1 MIFKNGV
8 FMDLEKYCSNIENQI
23 KEVKYDIM
31 IKEEELN
38 KLKDFA
44 ARLTGGLEVLTQLKK
59 ENPAETI
66 KKEIQQTVQELAQ
79 DP

>member
-1 MIFKNGV
+1 
-8 FMDLEKYCSNIENQI
+8 MDLEKYCSNIENQI